1 MVVIRMRVRR
11 QETCESALE
20 TFDPSGFEKKI
31 SSFLRV
37 FLCEID
43 PCFCGKERY
52 FDVFCHIL
60 IGFENSKNVKITLLT
75 AKARENFAQK
85 KSQKT

>member
-1 MVVIRMRVRR
+1 MHKMVVIRMPVRR

-31 SSFLRV
+31 SSFLRLL
-37 FLCEID
+37 LCEIF

-52 FDVFCHIL
+52 FEWLKTAIL
-60 IGFENSKNVKITLLT
+60 IEFEM
-75 AKARENFAQK
+75 
-85 KSQKT
+85 